1 MAEVKPKSICL
12 IPNSQRR
19 IVDFSVGCQKEKK
32 VAYAN
37 SNQYNSIIIK
47 KGVNT

>member
-32 VAYAN
+32 LHML
-37 SNQYNSIIIK
+37 ILI
-47 KGVNT
+47 NTTQL